1 MGLHTPDQIKAH
13 PIYEALNPHGKQF
26 LIARLLP
33 LQLNPLAVYGID
45 AFALVLSGMT
55 HSKVIPAHV
64 MLWSDYV
71 NEVYAGVH
79 TLVVDSSGNTVQAV
93 ARLASAYGLR
103 VKAVM
108 STDVPD
114 TKVGV
119 LRVLGTAVDVFQV
132 ANVAQT
138 TAEESRKP
146 GHHHLDQYSH
156 HGNPDSHERYTG
168 PEILRLLKPNKLA
181 AVAVAMGSGG
191 TAYGLAR
198 CFAERSPG
206 TIVVGVRPKYGEQV
220 PGARDEHRMAEVV
233 KFPWRPYVH
242 AVEEVG
248 RKDSFISMRRL
259 WSAVEPQPGPTSG
272 LAWMGLIQYLERMG
286 KEDRLAELRGKCV
299 AFFCPDGYLPY
310 VSPTLAELDPNQ
322 GVM

>member
-1 MGLHTPDQIKAH
+1 MGLHTPDHVKAH

-26 LIARLLP
+26 LVARLLP
-33 LQLNPLAVYGID
+33 LRLNPFQPHGID
-45 AFALVLSGMT
+45 VFALVLLGMP
-55 HSKVIPAHV
+55 HSKAIPAHV

-71 NEVYAGVH
+71 NEVYQGVH

-119 LRVLGTAVDVFQV
+119 LRVLGTAVDVLQV
-132 ANVAQT
+132 GNVAQT
-138 TAEESRKP
+138 TAEESSRS

-168 PEILRLLKPNKLA
+168 PEILRLLKPNQLA
-181 AVAVAMGSGG
+181 AVSVAMGSGG

-198 CFAERSPG
+198 CFAERSPD
-206 TIVVGVRPKYGEQV
+206 TTVVGVRPKYGEQV

-233 KFPWRPYVH
+233 KFPWQRYVH

-272 LAWMGLIQYLERMG
+272 LAWMGLMQYFERMR
-286 KEDRLAELRGKCV
+286 KEDRLADLRGKCA

-310 VSPTLAELDPNQ
+310 VAPTLAELDPNQ